1 MLDSFKTDKF
11 VVCEQCLYKETE
23 YPQYDRYNEKTFISP
38 NEHETLDSSNG
49 MNNGERH
56 THRICFLLS
65 KACKEM
71 SFRKRKEAF
80 VPYEQ

>member
-1 MLDSFKTDKF
+1 MSIMQDSDEKMLDSFKTDKF

-49 MNNGERH
+49 MNNG
-56 THRICFLLS
+56 
-65 KACKEM
+65 
-71 SFRKRKEAF
+71 
-80 VPYEQ
+80 